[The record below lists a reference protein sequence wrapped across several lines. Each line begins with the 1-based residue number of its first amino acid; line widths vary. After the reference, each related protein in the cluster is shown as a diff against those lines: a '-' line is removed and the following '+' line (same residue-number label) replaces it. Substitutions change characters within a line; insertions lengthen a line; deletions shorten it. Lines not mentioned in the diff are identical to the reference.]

1 MKVALKVACKLT
13 QVKTC
18 FMFSETHYVALIKKH
33 ATQIIEPRLVIG
45 TREYTPC
52 HFAFN
57 AIKQTKLY
65 FRVQITFVKY
75 GINPKGVT
83 IFCNSLNIFKQPK
96 PLLI

>member
-1 MKVALKVACKLT
+1 MQIDPIKDML
-13 QVKTC
+13 
-18 FMFSETHYVALIKKH
+18 YVFRNTLALIKKH

-83 IFCNSLNIFKQPK
+83 IFCNSLNILKQ